1 MSDVSNTFKEKLFEC
16 DKHVQKIQ
24 IAKQYLNEIM
34 PFSVEGYAQISDI
47 HASFVDQLIFRF
59 SKLQDTI
66 GESLFPAILIL
77 AQEYVKS
84 KTFIDILNRIE
95 ELEIVTKDQWLE
107 LREVRNEISHEYS
120 FNVDDVVVGIND
132 IFNRSVDLIK
142 IYKRIKDFCKINFS
156 IVV

>member
-1 MSDVSNTFKEKLFEC
+1 MSNVSNTFKEKIFEC

-24 IAKQYLNEIM
+24 TAKQYLNEIM
-34 PFSVEGYAQISDI
+34 PFSVKSYAQISDI

-66 GESLFPAILIL
+66 GESLFPAILVL
-77 AQEYVKS
+77 AKEPVKS

-95 ELEIVTKDQWLE
+95 ELEIVTKYQWLE

-132 IFNRSVDLIK
+132 IFNRSVDLMK
-142 IYKRIKDFCKINFS
+142 IYHKIKVFCSERFNL
-156 IVV
+156 VL